1 MEQRIDEI
9 WSLVSGVV
17 VTYGLSVV
25 GAIVILIAGFWFAG
39 FAKRALSK
47 VLGRSGRIDET
58 LTIFFG
64 SLARYA
70 IIVFTVLAVLDQFG
84 VQTTSFIA
92 VLGALGL
99 AIGLS
104 LQGTLSHIA
113 AGVMLLI
120 FRPFKVGQ
128 FIDAGGHAGTVK
140 AITLFTTELDTPD
153 NVRIIVPNG
162 AIWGS
167 AVTNFSHN
175 PTRRVDFVFSIG
187 YGDDIGRAMSVIGAC
202 VAADERA
209 FKDPEPQI
217 VVGNL
222 GDSSVDIIARVWC
235 NASDYWGLKF
245 DLTRAVKEAFDR
257 EGIEIPFPQQV
268 IHRVDAA

>member
-1 MEQRIDEI
+1 MEQRIEEI
-9 WSLVSGVV
+9 WSLIAGVV
-17 VTYGLSVV
+17 VGYGLSVV
-25 GAIVILIAGFWFAG
+25 GAVVILIVGFWFAG

-104 LQGTLSHIA
+104 LQGTLGHIA

-128 FIDAGGHAGTVK
+128 FIDAGGHAGTVR

-187 YGDDIGRAMSVIGAC
+187 YGDDIGRAMSVIGGC
-202 VAADERA
+202 VAADDRA
-209 FKDPEPQI
+209 FTDPDPQI

-222 GDSSVDIIARVWC
+222 GDSSVDIITRVWC
-235 NASDYWGLKF
+235 DAGDYWGLKF
-245 DLTRAVKEAFDR
+245 DLTKAVKEAFDR